1 MRNVNWKAIITVVFC
16 IFLTAACSK
25 KLMPP
30 EIETSG
36 SVSEGTEFAAS
47 SSSESEKD
55 FAGSGGPED
64 SGFFSEEPILESGP
78 GEGSPVAGSG
88 ASASAGGAEGFS
100 GSGPGGTDGSGNGG
114 FGSSG
119 QADIGNGSSGA
130 FEANPFA
137 SSEQGGGSAMGS
149 GSSGSADASSEQG
162 GGSAMDSGSA
172 MGSGSS
178 GSADSGIQESRLQ
191 SFQASAD
198 LKDIHFEFDKFDLD
212 GKSREILKANAEFLK
227 RNPGLHIEI
236 QGHCD
241 ERGTNNYNIALGER
255 RAHSTRQYLVS
266 QGVDSRNVHTI
277 SYGEEKPFCF
287 ESSEN
292 CWHENRR
299 AHFMVSK

>member
-1 MRNVNWKAIITVVFC
+1 LFTEGTIWFNKFWRKFLGEDSMRNVNWKAIITVVFC
-16 IFLTAACSK
+16 IFLTVACSK

-36 SVSEGTEFAAS
+36 SVSEGTEFTAS

-88 ASASAGGAEGFS
+88 
-100 GSGPGGTDGSGNGG
+100 NGG
-114 FGSSG
+114 LGSSG

-137 SSEQGGGSAMGS
+137 SSG
-149 GSSGSADASSEQG
+149 QG
-162 GGSAMDSGSA
+162 GGSAMD
-172 MGSGSS
+172 SGSS

-212 GKSREILKANAEFLK
+212 GKSREILKENAEFLK

-255 RAHSTRQYLVS
+255 RAHSTRQYLLS
-266 QGVDSRNVHTI
+266 QGVDSKNVHTI